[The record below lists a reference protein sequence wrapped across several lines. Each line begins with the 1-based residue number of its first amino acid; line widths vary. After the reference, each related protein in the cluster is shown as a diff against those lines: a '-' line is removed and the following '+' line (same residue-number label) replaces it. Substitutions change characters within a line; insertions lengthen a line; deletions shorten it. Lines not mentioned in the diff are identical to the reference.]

1 MSSYTPRV
9 KAILKRRHCRYDRPG
24 KGDHEIWYSPI
35 SGKKFPVVSNIRSR
49 HLANVVLK
57 QAGITDERFD

>member
-9 KAILKRRHCRYDRPG
+9 KAILIRHHCRFERQG

-35 SGKKFPVVSNIRSR
+35 NGHKFPVDQNIRSR
-49 HLANVVLK
+49 DLANVILK
-57 QAGITDERFD
+57 QAGITDERFN